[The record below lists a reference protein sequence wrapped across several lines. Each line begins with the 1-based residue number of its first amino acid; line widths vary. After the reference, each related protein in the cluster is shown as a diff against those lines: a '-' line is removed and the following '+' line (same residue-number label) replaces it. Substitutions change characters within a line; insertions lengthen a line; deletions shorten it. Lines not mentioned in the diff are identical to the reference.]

1 MITPYASS
9 TSRKHGPD
17 GRLTL
22 TTAVPV
28 TTSDVTGAS
37 TIYYTP
43 YMGNNISLYNGSAW
57 ITYTFTERSLALS
70 GLTADKNYDVFI
82 YNNAGTLTL
91 ELSAAW
97 TNDTTRADALALQ
110 DGVYVKS
117 GSTTRLYL
125 GTFRS
130 TATTTTEDSAAKRLL
145 WNYYNPVHK
154 AVRCIDS
161 TNTWTYTTFTYR
173 QKNNSNVNEVR
184 IVNGV
189 AGRTIWLASTAISEN
204 SNANIVRV
212 NAIGVDS
219 TSAKHAECT
228 SGASGAAAA
237 VATSATS
244 TLNHAPAIGYHYFA
258 ELEASVATGTA
269 TWYGDGGGSVSQS
282 GMVGTWEC

>member
-1 MITPYASS
+1 MIQPYASS
-9 TSRKHGPD
+9 TPSKRRPD

-43 YMGNNISLYNGSAW
+43 FNGNHISLYNGSSW
-57 ITYTFTERSLALS
+57 VQYTFTERSLALS

-91 ELSAAW
+91 ELSTAW

-110 DGVYVKS
+110 DGVYVKD
-117 GSTTRLYL
+117 GATTRLYL

-145 WNYYNPVHK
+145 WNHYNPVHK
-154 AVRCIDS
+154 AVRCLDTTDS
-161 TNTWTYTTFTYR
+161 WTYTTATLR
-173 QKNNSNVNEVR
+173 QKRASNANEVR
-184 IVNGV
+184 VV
-189 AGRTIWLASTAISEN
+189 AGLVRGVIKLTSNAISA
-204 SNANIVRV
+204 NAGVVSRW

-219 TSAKHAECT
+219 TSAKHAECV
-228 SGASGAAAA
+228 SGVLAFATIGSGTAHLTHA
-237 VATSATS
+237 VAQ
-244 TLNHAPAIGYHYFA
+244 GYHYYA
-258 ELEASVATGTA
+258 ELEASDVGGTT
-269 TWYGDGGGSVSQS
+269 TWYGDGGGTLLQS
-282 GMVGTWEC
+282 GMSGIWEC